1 MVLFP
6 IEWIDVARPRT
17 TSTEVI
23 IDTAAT
29 LFLERGYHNTSIED
43 VAEAAGISKPTV
55 YKYVESKQ
63 WLLDRIML
71 GVMEELSRAFRPWP
85 TDVEALNKQLDEYLD
100 FGIDAATRLRVF
112 YRILFSEETEM
123 SEPVRDRWKAFAT
136 EAREHF
142 EQLLI
147 VCRDQGRVAADIN
160 TEVMANLFVTTFVSL
175 HRWYHP
181 EGSVPPTELRS
192 ALKRLLTGVFDLDLT
207 DDGARARRRDS
218 GARRPAKART
228 TS

>member
-1 MVLFP
+1 MKM
-6 IEWIDVARPRT
+6 ARPRT
-17 TSTEVI
+17 TSTEHI

-71 GVMEELSRAFRPWP
+71 RVLEELSTIFKPWP
-85 TDVEALNKQLDEYLD
+85 TDVTALKAQLDEYLD
-100 FGIDAATRLRVF
+100 FGIDRATRLRVF

-123 SEPVRDRWKAFAT
+123 SEPVRDHWKAFAT
-136 EAREHF
+136 EATDHF

-147 VCRDQGRVAADIN
+147 VCRDQGRVAADVN
-160 TEVMANLFVTTFVSL
+160 THVMANLFVTTFVSL
-175 HRWYHP
+175 HRWYQP
-181 EGSVPPTELRS
+181 EGSVPPAELRV
-192 ALKRLLTGVFDLDLT
+192 ALKQLLTGVFDLDLI
-207 DDGARARRRDS
+207 DS
-218 GARRPAKART
+218 PSDQQGRLSAAERGGVVHR
-228 TS
+228 